1 MVKEQISHSRQIAT
15 VFGLAGIA
23 VVHLLDLPGKFSE
36 TPYVAY
42 MYIGAIAAAVYLIER
57 LLTRKNSFD
66 YLATA
71 FVSTAV
77 LAGFI
82 VNRTIGMPG
91 ATGDIGNWL
100 EPLGFLSLFVETWT
114 LWQAVAG
121 YRALRALKQ

>member
-1 MVKEQISHSRQIAT
+1 MVKEQVSQNRQLAT
-15 VFGLAGIA
+15 VFGLGGIA
-23 VVHLLDLPGKFSE
+23 VVHLLDLPAKFSE
-36 TPYVAY
+36 TPYMAY
-42 MYIGAIAAAVYLIER
+42 MYIGVIAATVYLIER

-66 YLATA
+66 YLAA
-71 FVSTAV
+71 AVLSVAV

-114 LWQAVAG
+114 VWQSVKAFQS
-121 YRALRALKQ
+121 LRALAR